1 MTINAPSA
9 ELKEARKMINYK
21 GQWAIECDD
30 SVNHDRVRPCDWRVY
45 QEEGM
50 CSIHALNVVHGNP
63 SLLCSIGDE
72 QLRFWCNHSLI
83 HGIGLWFMNSVC
95 TQLMNAIDVIT
106 IGNLKARCGTDGGV
120 WNVAGTL
127 KSTIRVMRSLCSMN
141 WRTDAMWTIQTA
153 KSAALEYI
161 VISGFNEF

>member
-1 MTINAPSA
+1 MGHWMWWQCKSRSSTSMW
-9 ELKEARKMINYK
+9 LT
-21 GQWAIECDD
+21 
-30 SVNHDRVRPCDWRVY
+30 RVPRGRYVFNTCFKWGTWQHIPR
-45 QEEGM
+45 
-50 CSIHALNVVHGNP
+50 NP

-120 WNVAGTL
+120 WNAAGTL